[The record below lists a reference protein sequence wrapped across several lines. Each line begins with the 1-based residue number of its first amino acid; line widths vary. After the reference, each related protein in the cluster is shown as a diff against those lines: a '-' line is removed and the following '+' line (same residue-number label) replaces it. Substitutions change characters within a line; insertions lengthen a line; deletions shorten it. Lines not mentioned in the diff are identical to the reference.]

1 MNYNNEWIAYLYK
14 KINGERAGRRHFR
27 GTKGAK
33 KKSLNA

>member
-27 GTKGAK
+27 WTKGAK